1 MERSLEDRM
10 PPGRRDA
17 APQSP
22 ARGPDPAAMSAE
34 AVVRDL
40 QSVLAAAV
48 ERLHESIG
56 CELVAAWALRE
67 SGEPYVAAASF
78 VGSPP
83 ARPARET
90 FDRLGGLP
98 GPVDL
103 RETAQPRDLR
113 RLAEKLAFSAAA
125 PVVASDGTPMAVLL
139 LRETNPESAAVRPR
153 TLAALETA
161 RRRLA
166 VPLSAAVALGRLRAI
181 DEEVCRLDRLA
192 ALGSLASEIAHE
204 VRNPLV
210 SIKTF
215 LQLLPERRGDPEFF
229 TSFFE
234 VASEELRRM
243 ERLLDGVVAQAR
255 PRGRG
260 AGGGSI
266 DVAAILES
274 VGELVRH
281 RAVKRGISLTQEVAP
296 QLPAIAIEDDAL
308 RQIVLNLTLNAIDA
322 TPDGGSVRLGAAAAD
337 GGIAIR
343 VTDSGPGVPEELRR
357 RIFEPFFST
366 NSNRSGGLGLAIT
379 RRVVEA
385 ANGTIAVAES
395 PQGGAEFS
403 VRLPAGTSPR

>member
-1 MERSLEDRM
+1 MERTLEDRT
-10 PPGRRDA
+10 PSGAHAA

-22 ARGPDPAAMSAE
+22 ARGAGPAPMSAE

-40 QSVLAAAV
+40 QSVLGAAV

-78 VGSPP
+78 SGSPP
-83 ARPARET
+83 AQPAREA
-90 FDRLGGLP
+90 FDRLGELP
-98 GPVDL
+98 GAIDL
-103 RETAQPRDLR
+103 REAGRPPDLR
-113 RLAEKLAFSAAA
+113 KLAEELACSAAA
-125 PVVASDGTPMAVLL
+125 PVVANDGTPMAVLL
-139 LRETNPESAAVRPR
+139 LREANPDSAAVRPR

-161 RRRLA
+161 RRRLE

-181 DEEVCRLDRLA
+181 DDEVCRLDRLA

-215 LQLLPERRGDPEFF
+215 LQLLPERRGDPDFF

-243 ERLLDGVVAQAR
+243 ERLLDGVVEQAR
-255 PRGRG
+255 PRNLG
-260 AGGGSI
+260 AAGVAV
-266 DVAAILES
+266 DVAAIIES

-281 RAVKRGISLTQEVAP
+281 RAVKRGISLTWQVAP
-296 QLPAIAIEDDAL
+296 HLPVISVEDDAL

-322 TPDGGSVRLGAAAAD
+322 TPDGGSVCLSATAAN
-337 GGIAIR
+337 GGVAIH
-343 VTDSGPGVPEELRR
+343 VADSGPGVPEELRR
-357 RIFEPFFST
+357 KIFEPFFST
-366 NSNRSGGLGLAIT
+366 NSHRSGGLGLAIT
-379 RRVVEA
+379 HRVVEA
-385 ANGTIAVAES
+385 ANGTITVAES
-395 PQGGAEFS
+395 AQGGAEFR
-403 VRLPAGTSPR
+403 VQLPAG